1 MSDYTTNYNLIL
13 PKKEENYDVETANTN
28 NKIIDTQLGNKV
40 EKVPGKNLS
49 SNDFTNNYKNKLDA
63 LKNYDDTEIKDNI
76 KNIQDEQTVQD
87 KNIEKNTIK
96 NTQQDELIQ
105 KLQANMI
112 QESTEEAT
120 SLHVEDASNL
130 PAVLSV
136 RGNHYQET
144 QEGTDNLAVLNEG
157 SITQDGI
164 TVSVENG
171 VASFSG
177 ANTSDAVTYITVGTA
192 YLYAGQIY
200 YMSAERQQTSGNSG
214 LSIKLGS
221 LVKWFTVGQEVVF
234 ECTETGEYEVRVSFG
249 VSTVA
254 NLGTLKYLIS
264 KTSGAEWVQGKK
276 AIPSVEYPSP
286 IRTVGDNI
294 NYFSEDYYSCFSVNQ
309 QAIKE
314 IIDDEIKVTT
324 TANAYSG
331 IYLNTVVEAITELTN
346 KLKNKDVTYSFEIK
360 ADTDIT
366 INYGKNGNSKNVNVT
381 NEYQRCYI
389 TYPASNDI
397 GIYFY
402 NSSATVTTFYIR
414 KIKLEEGTEATA
426 DSPHGMGAVK
436 IIKVNKNMF
445 ILPDSNLLGVEVAP
459 KEDGTYKLNGTSTTS
474 WAYRNGEYFW
484 ISPGKYTIFAE
495 GLEELISAVF
505 GIGTE
510 DNSWK
515 AEINTGIKEYTFTVT
530 EKMKVRSY
538 FTCSSSAVFNNNTVK
553 VQLEKSDAKTGWIKH
568 EQKEYI
574 LPVQKEML
582 TGDYFDLENS
592 KEIHNWGYIN
602 TKNVTNLAVS
612 LNTSNGDFRRYS
624 VDLKINNRK
633 SGEYLKMLCTH
644 FKYTDSRWHEYE
656 GICGWESGQTFCIG
670 TFNKELDTAEKMKNY
685 LLNNDVE
692 IYYELAEQEELDLT
706 EEQKETLAQ
715 LDNLDLFK
723 GVNNIY
729 TEQNLALL
737 QLEYT
742 ADTKMYIDNKIANL
756 KEQVN
761 TTNELLST
769 TGTSAM
775 LLDNL
780 QNDLESEVM

>member
-1 MSDYTTNYNLIL
+1 MANTEKGIYYPDDYTKAADVLADMKTMAESVDAAIEKSKYNDKDIKDEV
-13 PKKEENYDVETANTN
+13 KKIQNEQKTQNKSIEANT
-28 NKIIDTQLGNKV
+28 T
-40 EKVPGKNLS
+40 
-49 SNDFTNNYKNKLDA
+49 
-63 LKNYDDTEIKDNI
+63 
-76 KNIQDEQTVQD
+76 
-87 KNIEKNTIK
+87 K

-112 QESTEEAT
+112 QESTEEAI

-130 PAVLSV
+130 PAKLEVQ
-136 RGNHYQET
+136 GNHYQEQ
-144 QEGTDNLAVLNEG
+144 QEGTSNLAVLNEG
-157 SITQDGI
+157 TITQNGI
-164 TVSVENG
+164 TVDIQDG
-171 VASFSG
+171 VATVSG
-177 ANTSDAVTYITVGTA
+177 TNTSDAVTYITVGTA
-192 YLYAGQIY
+192 YLYAGQTY

-234 ECTETGEYEVRVSFG
+234 ECTETGEYEVRVSFR

-264 KTSGAEWVQGKK
+264 KTSGAEWMQGKK

-331 IYLNTVVEAITELTN
+331 IYLNTVVEAIAELTN
-346 KLKNKDVTYSFEIK
+346 ELKNKDVTYSFEIK

-366 INYGKNGNSKNVNVT
+366 INYGKNGNAKTINVT
-381 NEYQRCYI
+381 NEYQRYYI

-426 DSPHGMGAVK
+426 DSPHNMGSVK
-436 IIKVNKNMF
+436 ITKVNKNMF
-445 ILPDSNLLGVEVAP
+445 ILPASNLLGVEVAP
-459 KEDGTYKLNGTSTTS
+459 QEDGTYKLNGTSTTS

-530 EKMKVRSY
+530 KKMKVRSY
-538 FTCSSSAVFNNNTVK
+538 FTCNSTAIFNNNIIK
-553 VQLEKSDAKTGWIKH
+553 VQLEKSDTKTAWVKH
-568 EQKEYI
+568 EEGSYI
-574 LPVQKEML
+574 LPIQQEML
-582 TGDYFDLENS
+582 EGDYFDLESNKEVHDWDKVTLTGTENISINS
-592 KEIHNWGYIN
+592 DTDDYIEFRISNVLPNTAKTGYN
-602 TKNVTNLAVS
+602 ST
-612 LNTSNGDFRRYS
+612 YS
-624 VDLKINNRK
+624 THFSSTTNNRCVSYNK
-633 SGEYLKMLCTH
+633 NLLIRIPKPNELTTVEL
-644 FKYTDSRWHEYE
+644 FKAWLQE
-656 GICGWESGQTFCIG
+656 
-670 TFNKELDTAEKMKNY
+670 
-685 LLNNDVE
+685 NNVDV
-692 IYYELAEQEELDLT
+692 YYPLAEAIKLDLT
-706 EEQKETLAQ
+706 KEQKEVLQQ
-715 LDNLDLFK
+715 LNALDLYK
-723 GVNNIY
+723 GTNNIY
-729 TEQNLALL
+729 TEQDLALL
-737 QLEYT
+737 QLDYT
-742 ADTKMYIDNKIANL
+742 ADTKMYIDNKIAN
-756 KEQVN
+756 
-761 TTNELLST
+761 TNAQILNVA
-769 TGTSAM
+769 GG
-775 LLDNL
+775 N
-780 QNDLESEVM
+780 

>member
-1 MSDYTTNYNLIL
+1 MSLLTPFLKLFKWNTEDTEDLEQPFDI
-13 PKKEENYDVETANTN
+13 KKALNKNWDKLDTKAQEHE
-28 NKIIDTQLGNKV
+28 NKI
-40 EKVPGKNLS
+40 
-49 SNDFTNNYKNKLDA
+49 LDIEDSIEDIQT
-63 LKNYDDTEIKDNI
+63 KDTE
-76 KNIQDEQTVQD
+76 QD
-87 KNIEKNTIK
+87 K
-96 NTQQDELIQ
+96 LIQ
-105 KLQANMI
+105 KLQNALINETS
-112 QESTEEAT
+112 QQDT
-120 SLHVEDASNL
+120 SLHIEDASEV
-130 PAVLSV
+130 PAVLSIK
-136 RGNHYQET
+136 GNQYQET
-144 QEGTDNLAVLNEG
+144 QEGTSNLAVLNEG
-157 SITQDGI
+157 SITQDEI
-164 TVSVENG
+164 TIDIKDG
-171 VASFSG
+171 VATMSG
-177 ANTSDAVTYITVGTA
+177 SNTSDTTTYITIGTA
-192 YLYAGQIY
+192 YLYAGQTY

-214 LSIKLGS
+214 LSIRLGS

-249 VSTVA
+249 VSTVTI
-254 NLGTLKYLIS
+254 LGTLKYLIS

-538 FTCSSSAVFNNNTVK
+538 FTCNSTAIFNNNIIK
-553 VQLEKSDAKTGWIKH
+553 VQLEKSDTKTGWVKH
-568 EQKEYI
+568 EQQEYI
-574 LPVQKEML
+574 LPIQQEML
-582 TGDYFDLENS
+582 EGDYFDLKNDKEVHDRNEVTLTGTENISINTDTDDYIEFRVNDVLPYNS
-592 KEIHNWGYIN
+592 KTGYN
-602 TKNVTNLAVS
+602 MT
-612 LNTSNGDFRRYS
+612 YS
-624 VDLKINNRK
+624 THFSSTTNNRCVSYNKDLLIRIPKPNEFTTVELFK
-633 SGEYLKMLCTH
+633 SWLQE
-644 FKYTDSRWHEYE
+644 
-656 GICGWESGQTFCIG
+656 
-670 TFNKELDTAEKMKNY
+670 
-685 LLNNDVE
+685 NNVDV
-692 IYYELAEQEELDLT
+692 YYQLAEMLELDLT
-706 EEQKETLAQ
+706 KEQKEVLQQ
-715 LDNLDLFK
+715 LNNLDLYK
-723 GVNNIY
+723 GTNNIY
-729 TEQNLALL
+729 TDQDLALL
-737 QLEYT
+737 QLDYT
-742 ADTKMYIDNKIANL
+742 VDTKMYIDNKIANTNA
-756 KEQVN
+756 QVLN
-761 TTNELLST
+761 
-769 TGTSAM
+769 M
-775 LLDNL
+775 
-780 QNDLESEVM
+780 

>member
-1 MSDYTTNYNLIL
+1 MATTEKGVYYQDDYTKIADILADMKIMAESIDKLI
-13 PKKEENYDVETANTN
+13 EETE
-28 NKIIDTQLGNKV
+28 
-40 EKVPGKNLS
+40 
-49 SNDFTNNYKNKLDA
+49 
-63 LKNYDDTEIKDNI
+63 YDDKDVKNDIKT
-76 KNIQDEQTVQD
+76 IQDEQKVQNKDIENIQTKDTEQD
-87 KNIEKNTIK
+87 K
-96 NTQQDELIQ
+96 LIQ
-105 KLQANMI
+105 KLQSNMI
-112 QESTEEAT
+112 NESTDEAT
-120 SLHVEDASNL
+120 SLYVEDASDL

-136 RGNHYQET
+136 KGNHYQET

-574 LPVQKEML
+574 LPVQKERL

-692 IYYELAEQEELDLT
+692 IYYELAEQEELNLT
-706 EEQKETLAQ
+706 EEQKQVLNQ
-715 LDNLDLFK
+715 LNNLELFK

-729 TEQNLALL
+729 TEQDLALL
-737 QLEYT
+737 QLDYT
-742 ADTKMYIDNKIANL
+742 VDTKMYIDKKIANTNA
-756 KEQVN
+756 QVLN
-761 TTNELLST
+761 
-769 TGTSAM
+769 M
-775 LLDNL
+775 
-780 QNDLESEVM
+780 